1 MSKLYTHT
9 VIEHQYFR
17 ITMKDGVPDFEY
29 IPQPSERS
37 LPLAEQIRAWV
48 DRTGHIIRNPG
59 QIGLHK
65 EQFHNGTILC
75 VTLAQS
81 VLYEPNPTIIN
92 HDQPP
97 QYPDSDQYATG
108 RGA

>member
-17 ITMKDGVPDFEY
+17 VTVKDGVPDFEY
-29 IPQPSERS
+29 IPQPSERG

-48 DRTGHIIRNPG
+48 DATGHIIRHPG

-81 VLYEPNPTIIN
+81 ILYEPSPP
-92 HDQPP
+92 HDQPASAQHSNP
-97 QYPDSDQYATG
+97 NQYATG